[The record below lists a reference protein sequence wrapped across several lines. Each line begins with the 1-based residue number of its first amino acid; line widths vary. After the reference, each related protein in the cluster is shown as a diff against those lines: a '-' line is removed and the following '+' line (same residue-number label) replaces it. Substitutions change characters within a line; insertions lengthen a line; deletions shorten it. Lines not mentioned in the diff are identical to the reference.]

1 MTEAAKKARSEYN
14 RQWQKAHPEKAKEH
28 QRRYRQSH
36 PEVFKAA
43 NERYWERKAAKLA
56 EGGGQE

>member
-14 RQWQKAHPEKAKEH
+14 RQWQKNHPERVKEH
-28 QRRYRQSH
+28 QRKYRQNH
-36 PEVFKAA
+36 PEKFKKA

>member
-1 MTEAAKKARSEYN
+1 MTEAAKKARAAYTRE
-14 RQWQKAHPEKAKEH
+14 WQKKHPEKAKEH
-28 QRRYRQSH
+28 QKKYRQNH
-36 PEVFKAA
+36 LEKCKEA